1 MYLKFQKPFLHARI
15 LCIITGLK
23 FEAALHMQLVRSKV
37 ARPNVT
43 DMVSSMSS
51 IRPSSSNWV
60 TSQQSCVLQN
70 GQGEFDGPNH
80 ARMRMGTVD

>member
-60 TSQQSCVLQN
+60 TSQQSCVYRVGRGNLMDPITL
-70 GQGEFDGPNH
+70 G
-80 ARMRMGTVD
+80 